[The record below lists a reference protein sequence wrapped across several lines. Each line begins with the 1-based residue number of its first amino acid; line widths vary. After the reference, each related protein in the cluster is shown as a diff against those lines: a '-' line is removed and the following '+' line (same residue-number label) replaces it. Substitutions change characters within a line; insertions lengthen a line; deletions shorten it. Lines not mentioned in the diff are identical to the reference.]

1 MDIHIF
7 CCNPKKVFLDLFLV
21 FVQSRAQRF
30 QKKSKTQVYF
40 LYLSWELPG
49 AHSRNSN
56 SDNASSGLAIM
67 MTSGHVKESP
77 EDSSSQRQYGILHQQ
92 ILYIAQ
98 KDDENL

>member
-40 LYLSWELPG
+40 LYF
-49 AHSRNSN
+49 
-56 SDNASSGLAIM
+56 I
-67 MTSGHVKESP
+67 
-77 EDSSSQRQYGILHQQ
+77 
-92 ILYIAQ
+92 
-98 KDDENL
+98 